1 MEKGAGGSSEGLW
14 AHSMLLQQGDT
25 LPPGARI
32 VSVTELARLGV
43 SVSSEATINPPPQQ
57 RVSVLTNDT
66 LQRLLA
72 SQPKPVVQSVLASPT
87 GSRDDDQV
95 EFSRPQQVIAR
106 PSPHFTQQL
115 EEVTRVTSLQD
126 SRLVGVPT
134 MGRVIQMSELNRL
147 ALPEMKIVLQ
157 CDQKL
162 EELDTLDLPISQ
174 SQQISSYMSRP
185 SASLT
190 EIDPE
195 KKQEPAVEELMLL
208 PLPTSA
214 ASPTLEPALIEL
226 VGQSL
231 PHNLPTPPPLP
242 PISQG
247 GGIQNKVAD
256 RTFPAILTEEL
267 VAEYRTATRYDTIWK
282 CQGGRYKVHKLVLA
296 LSSPLLSALLS
307 CQEGEGV
314 RPVIYTPDISSL
326 AVKAILCLFYTG
338 KVNVARGKIGEVNA
352 ALKMLNFIGNN
363 VTVLPSQELIKQ
375 EIVPEYDISSSS
387 MLVELE
393 KGVVVELDKSGLSS
407 KTPAGERVKVEG
419 ARDEESDEEWNID
432 TAFDPDLQGEAD
444 SDDDWWE
451 AESKRMT
458 KKRKLSN
465 VKNERWSDDE
475 EDGKTYSGFKRGRK
489 SLKCPDTH
497 EMFRTRGSGKGERSF
512 QLALDLFDGRHVD
525 FIYVCHGCYAI
536 FDTFKK
542 LALHKDDAH
551 PENPDEYGPHHTSS
565 VTQYNC
571 PKCSQVIKVK
581 HIAWFCKHLR
591 FCRENNDI
599 ANAIVGPGDD
609 SDEDE
614 NVFSGGRRKYNKT
627 RAETIEASHIYMKD
641 TEERLRITGEA
652 KGRNV
657 QTLSKILIGR
667 VVDYIWACNV
677 CYSVHLTEEELT
689 RHKTTHHV
697 EDGEKA
703 GKYWNANSDN
713 YTCPHCEQVQNSRH
727 VIWFIYHMRKC
738 NMSNVPMLKK
748 DVNEEED
755 TEDEEERDGDDHDPE
770 QIVLKTLNIRSE
782 RSEWLSE
789 SLLGKIVERVY
800 CCHVC
805 YSAYQSA
812 DELRK
817 HFRPAHGE
825 LPNRIKN
832 GAYYNAEKLG
842 FECPS
847 CRKVVCKKQNNSI
860 FFIYHLRR
868 CSGQALQL
876 EKPCPEC
883 GKVFSNYPDFK
894 AHIENHKALRSFMCH
909 VCTKVFPSNARLNY
923 HVQYVHSAYK
933 PFPCTKC
940 SKAYKRKA
948 ELLEHE
954 EMSHSTHFN
963 YSCDKC
969 GKQFYGKKN
978 LALHMKTHYT
988 DEEKKHVC
996 TVCGYRFA
1004 KIKFLKNHMTTHSD
1018 IRQYACEVKSIHL
1031 HHSKIL
1037 ILSGITHP
1045 DQRLDSLMKITTIC
1059 LRSVELV

>member
-627 RAETIEASHIYMKD
+627 RAETIEASNIYMKD

-677 CYSVHLTEEELT
+677 CYSVHLSEEELT
-689 RHKTTHHV
+689 RHKTTHHG

-789 SLLGKIVERVY
+789 SLLGKIVEWVY

-1031 HHSKIL
+1031 H
-1037 ILSGITHP
+1037 
-1045 DQRLDSLMKITTIC
+1045 QRY
-1059 LRSVELV
+1059 

>member
-1 MEKGAGGSSEGLW
+1 MEKGGGGSNEGLW
-14 AHSMLLQQGDT
+14 AHSLLLQQGDT

-43 SVSSEATINPPPQQ
+43 SVSSEATINPPQQ

-87 GSRDDDQV
+87 GSRDEHPV
-95 EFSRPQQVIAR
+95 EFSRPQQVITRAT
-106 PSPHFTQQL
+106 PHFTQQL
-115 EEVTRVTSLQD
+115 GEIQKLEEVRVTSLQD

-162 EELDTLDLPISQ
+162 EDLDTLDLPISESH
-174 SQQISSYMSRP
+174 SQQMSSYLSR
-185 SASLT
+185 SSGSLT
-190 EIDPE
+190 EIHPE
-195 KKQEPAVEELMLL
+195 KKQQPVVEELMML
-208 PLPTSA
+208 PISSA
-214 ASPTLEPALIEL
+214 APSNLEPALIEL

-231 PHNLPTPPPLP
+231 PHNLPTPAPLP

-247 GGIQNKVAD
+247 SGIQNKVAD
-256 RTFPAILTEEL
+256 RTFPAIVMEEL
-267 VAEYRTATRYDTIWK
+267 VAEYRTANRYDTIWK
-282 CQGGRYKVHKLVLA
+282 CQGGGRYKVHKLVLA
-296 LSSPLLSALLS
+296 LSSPLLKDLLS
-307 CQEGEGV
+307 SHPEGEGV

-352 ALKMLNFIGNN
+352 ALKMLNFVGNN
-363 VTVLPSQELIKQ
+363 VTVLPSHELIKQ
-375 EIVPEYDISSSS
+375 EIVPEYDISSSG

-393 KGVVVELDKSGLSS
+393 KGMVVELEKSGLGS
-407 KTPAGERVKVEG
+407 KAATGERVKVEG
-419 ARDEESDEEWNID
+419 MRDEDSDEDWNID

-458 KKRKLSN
+458 KKRKLNN
-465 VKNERWSDDE
+465 VKNERWSEDE
-475 EDGKTYSGFKRGRK
+475 EDGKAYSGFKRGRK

-497 EMFRTRGSGKGERSF
+497 EVFRTRGPGKGERSF
-512 QLALDLFDGRHVD
+512 QLALDLFDGKHVD

-551 PENPDEYGPHHTSS
+551 PDNPDQYGPHHTSS

-571 PKCSQVIKVK
+571 PKCSQVVKVK

-599 ANAIVGPGDD
+599 ANALVGPE
-609 SDEDE
+609 EDE
-614 NVFSGGRRKYNKT
+614 SDGDENGFSGVRRKYTKRTESVEGSN
-627 RAETIEASHIYMKD
+627 IYMKD

-657 QTLSKILIGR
+657 QTLSKILVGR
-667 VVDYIWACNV
+667 VVDYIWACKV
-677 CYSVHLTEEELT
+677 CYSVHLSEEELR

-697 EDGEKA
+697 DGEK
-703 GKYWNANSDN
+703 GKHWNSNSEN
-713 YTCPHCEQVQNSRH
+713 YTCPHCEQPQNSRH

-738 NMSNVPMLKK
+738 NMSNVPMIKK
-748 DVNEEED
+748 EVNEEED
-755 TEDEEERDGDDHDPE
+755 TEDEEEMEGDEHDPD
-770 QIVLKTLNIRSE
+770 QIVLRTLNIRSE
-782 RSEWLSE
+782 RSEWLCE
-789 SLLGKIVERVY
+789 SLLGKVVQRMF

-805 YSAYQSA
+805 YTFYESAA
-812 DELRK
+812 ELRR

-825 LPNRIKN
+825 LANRIGN
-832 GAYYNAEKLG
+832 GPYYNAEKLG

-847 CRKVVCKKQNNSI
+847 CHKIVCKKQNNSI
-860 FFIYHLRR
+860 FFIYHLRK
-868 CSGQALQL
+868 CSGQALLL

-883 GKVFSNYPDFK
+883 GKVFSQYPNFK
-894 AHIENHKALRSFMCH
+894 AHIESHKALRSFMCH

-1018 IRQYACEVKSIHL
+1018 IRQYACEVSLNHRCWPVCIQSISTYLEVFSH
-1031 HHSKIL
+1031 IL
-1037 ILSGITHP
+1037 QP
-1045 DQRLDSLMKITTIC
+1045 
-1059 LRSVELV
+1059 